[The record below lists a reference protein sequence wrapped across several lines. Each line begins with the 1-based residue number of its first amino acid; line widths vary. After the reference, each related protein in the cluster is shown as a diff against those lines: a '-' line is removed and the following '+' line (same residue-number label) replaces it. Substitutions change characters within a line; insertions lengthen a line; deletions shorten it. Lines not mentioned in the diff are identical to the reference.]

1 MHRTKY
7 FAPLPGTA
15 RPKTGQDLFDQLEC
29 RVITSTPRPRWP
41 RRVGMVERVRRAWN
55 TFWHPGPR

>member
-29 RVITSTPRPRWP
+29 RV
-41 RRVGMVERVRRAWN
+41 GMVERVRRAWN